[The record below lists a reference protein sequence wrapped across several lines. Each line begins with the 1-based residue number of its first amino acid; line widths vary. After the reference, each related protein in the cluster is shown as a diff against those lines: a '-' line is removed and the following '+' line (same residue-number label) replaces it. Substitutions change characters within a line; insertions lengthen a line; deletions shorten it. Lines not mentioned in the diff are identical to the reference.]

1 MKEII
6 IASIIAFVAILFIAL
21 FILTAIAYK
30 KLFGMR
36 FATNAAVMLSPS
48 DFSGLK
54 RERREFISD
63 KVQKIVGY
71 LYLAEKERA
80 KGVIVM
86 AHGFGGGG
94 HNDYMECADFF
105 VKNGYH
111 VFAYDATGNDESE
124 GQSVV
129 GLPQGLIDLDHAIKY
144 VETQREAEGL
154 PILLFGHSWGGY
166 CAANALNFHPEVKGI
181 VSLSGFNKSADIA
194 SSLISGAFRLPAKL
208 FYPCVCLLERIKFGK
223 YGAASAM
230 KGFEKSTAAAMIL
243 HSKDDS
249 VVGIGY
255 GYDKYYEKYNGD
267 PRFTFIEYADR
278 GHNEVYYCEKAREY
292 ARTLYAEMSKNAK
305 SGGETFDEYL
315 SKNLDREIWTHRID
329 KELFGKILAFYD
341 KCVK

>member
-6 IASIIAFVAILFIAL
+6 IAIIVVVAAILFVAP
-21 FILTAIAYK
+21 FIFTAIAYK

-36 FATNAAVMLSPS
+36 FETNGAVMLSPS

-54 RERREFISD
+54 RERREFVSN
-63 KVQKIVGY
+63 KGQKIVGY
-71 LYLAEKERA
+71 LYMSEKERA

-105 VKNGYH
+105 VKNGYY

-124 GQSVV
+124 GKSVV
-129 GLPQGLIDLDHAIKY
+129 GLPQGLIDFDYAIKF
-144 VETQREAEGL
+144 VETQRETKGL

-166 CAANALNFHPEVKGI
+166 CVANALNFHPEVKGI

-194 SSLISGAFRLPAKL
+194 SALISGALKIPEKLLYPYVRL
-208 FYPCVCLLERIKFGK
+208 FERIKFGK
-223 YGAASAM
+223 YGATSAM
-230 KGFEKSTAAAMIL
+230 KGFEKSTADAMII
-243 HSKDDS
+243 HSKDDA

-255 GYDKYYEKYNGD
+255 GYDKYYEKYKGN

-278 GHNEVYYCEKAREY
+278 GHNEVFYCQNAREY
-292 ARTLYAEMSKNAK
+292 MRALYADMAKNAK
-305 SGGETFDEYL
+305 SNGETLEEYL

-329 KELFGKILAFYD
+329 KELFSKILAFYD